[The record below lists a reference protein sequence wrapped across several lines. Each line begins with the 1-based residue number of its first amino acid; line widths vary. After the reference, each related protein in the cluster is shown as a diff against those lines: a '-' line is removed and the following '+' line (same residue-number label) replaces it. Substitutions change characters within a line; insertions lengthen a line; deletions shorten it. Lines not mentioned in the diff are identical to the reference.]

1 MEREIIIEV
10 RKIISMLRNIIEN
23 DKHLLSLID
32 EDYEQILLDD
42 LRLIPTQF
50 DEQILISI
58 KTLVCFIKS
67 IDVRKLLNE
76 FTNIGLQNNINIDV
90 YKMVVNNIKSINYDN
105 DNKQRILNIITKLK
119 PLFVVINKLIS
130 EPYATLNKLN
140 KQDDLNIL

>member
-1 MEREIIIEV
+1 MEREIIVEV

-23 DKHLLSLID
+23 DKYLLSLID

-42 LRLIPTQF
+42 LRLIPAQF
-50 DEQILISI
+50 DEQILMSI
-58 KTLVCFIKS
+58 KILVCFIKS
-67 IDVRKLLNE
+67 IDVKKLLNE
-76 FTNIGLQNNINIDV
+76 FTSIGLQNNINIDV

-105 DNKQRILNIITKLK
+105 DNKQRVLNIITKLK

-130 EPYATLNKLN
+130 EPYTTLNKLN

>member
-23 DKHLLSLID
+23 DKYLLSLID

-42 LRLIPTQF
+42 LRLMPAQF
-50 DEQILISI
+50 DEQILMSI
-58 KTLVCFIKS
+58 KILVCFMKS
-67 IDVRKLLNE
+67 IDVKKLLNE

-105 DNKQRILNIITKLK
+105 DNKQRVLNIITKLK

-130 EPYATLNKLN
+130 EPYTTLNKLN

>member
-23 DKHLLSLID
+23 DKYLLSLID

-42 LRLIPTQF
+42 LRLIPAQF
-50 DEQILISI
+50 DEQILMSI
-58 KTLVCFIKS
+58 KILVCFIKS
-67 IDVRKLLNE
+67 IDVKKLLNE
-76 FTNIGLQNNINIDV
+76 FINIGLQNNINIDV

-130 EPYATLNKLN
+130 EPYTTLNKLN
-140 KQDDLNIL
+140 KRDDLNIL